1 VRTVVFEEAAEFR
14 LLRRLHRHIAPLK
27 LVDPQSSEF
36 TPQGCAS
43 VHDVIRFVHEK
54 AVEELMN
61 LPRLVKRFRGIQVW
75 NLQSDLPLGIKI
87 LDLGGGI
94 DPKAE
99 ASKVRPGLIL
109 SLPFLSLW
117 AGLSAP
123 GVWSTE
129 PVPVDFKGMLSSLT
143 KTRAETPDGAPLAG
157 FNLAVISDSY
167 LNLHLHLGYHFNLID
182 ARMDPEDSSHNHIY
196 FRFVGG
202 VTDITRRSRR
212 AQLLSTILSKCDF
225 KVDVKGDLVIGRILH
240 LPQQEM
246 ERRLRVLGR
255 LIGFTRQLD
264 IQLRRDED
272 VSQFVESFFRG
283 CSPVAEIPLP

>member
-1 VRTVVFEEAAEFR
+1 
-14 LLRRLHRHIAPLK
+14 
-27 LVDPQSSEF
+27 
-36 TPQGCAS
+36 
-43 VHDVIRFVHEK
+43 VIRFVHEK

-75 NLQSDLPLGIKI
+75 TLESNLPLGIKI

-94 DPKAE
+94 DPKAKE
-99 ASKVRPGLIL
+99 NKVPPALIL

-129 PVPVDFKGMLSSLT
+129 PVPVDFKGLISSLS
-143 KTRAETPDGAPLAG
+143 KTHAEVPGGAPLAG
-157 FNLAVISDSY
+157 FNLGVISASY

-182 ARMDPEDSSHNHIY
+182 ARMDPADSSHNHIY

-202 VTDITRRSRR
+202 VTDIARRSRR

-240 LPQQEM
+240 LPQEEM
-246 ERRLRVLGR
+246 ERQLRLLGR

-264 IQLRRDED
+264 VQLRRDED
-272 VSQFVESFFRG
+272 VSQFVESFFRRHP
-283 CSPVAEIPLP
+283 SVAEIPLP